1 MKEILET
8 IIESLIP
15 ENATVSVTEIPSEKE
30 TKYEVRVSKG
40 DMGRVIGKNGKNTLA
55 ITRDKTSPKLKLVA
69 SLIYFIRFTKV
80 RLPSVTPSNRTFK
93 SFSNNI
99 ISADSLAISTAVSTE
114 IPTSDFVSEGLSF
127 IPSPI

>member
-40 DMGRVIGKNGKNTLA
+40 DMGRVIGKNGKIAKSIRTLMRA
-55 ITRDKTSPKLKLVA
+55 IA
-69 SLIYFIRFTKV
+69 SKENKKIVI
-80 RLPSVTPSNRTFK
+80 
-93 SFSNNI
+93 
-99 ISADSLAISTAVSTE
+99 E
-114 IPTSDFVSEGLSF
+114 FVD
-127 IPSPI
+127 

>member
-40 DMGRVIGKNGKNTLA
+40 DMGRVIGKNGKIAKSIRTLMRA
-55 ITRDKTSPKLKLVA
+55 IASKENKKIVIELV
-69 SLIYFIRFTKV
+69 
-80 RLPSVTPSNRTFK
+80 
-93 SFSNNI
+93 
-99 ISADSLAISTAVSTE
+99 D
-114 IPTSDFVSEGLSF
+114 
-127 IPSPI
+127 